1 MNYLLKSFSML
12 GFLLLS
18 IGAQATDWQLD
29 NAQSKLSFV
38 STKKVNIAEVHSFGQ
53 LSGGLNAAGQFALN
67 VDLSSV
73 NTNIDIR
80 DSRMK
85 EFLFDVIDF
94 PSAKITAMLEP
105 ELVNAMTIGQQKRSS
120 VAGNL
125 ELHGQTQALNIDVV
139 ITKLADDTLF
149 VVSAAP
155 VILNVADYQL
165 VEGVE
170 KLRELAGLPSISQAV
185 PVSFYLTLNAAN

>member
-1 MNYLLKSFSML
+1 MNYFVKSISLL

-18 IGAQATDWQLD
+18 VGAQATDWQVN

-53 LSGGLNAAGQFALN
+53 LSGGLSAAGQFALDI
-67 VDLSSV
+67 DLNSV

-94 PSAKITAMLEP
+94 PAAQITAMIEP
-105 ELVNAMTIGQQKRSS
+105 ELVNAMTVGQQELSA
-120 VAGNL
+120 VAGKL
-125 ELHGQTQALNIDVV
+125 ELHGQSQELNFDVV

-149 VVSAAP
+149 VVSATP

-165 VEGVE
+165 VGGVE
-170 KLRELAGLPSISQAV
+170 KLRELAGLPSISLAV

>member
-12 GFLLLS
+12 SFLLLS

>member
-1 MNYLLKSFSML
+1 MNYVVRSISLL

-18 IGAQATDWQLD
+18 VGAQATDWQVN

-53 LSGGLNAAGQFALN
+53 LSGGLSAAGQFVLDIDLN
-67 VDLSSV
+67 SV

-94 PSAKITAMLEP
+94 PAAQITAMIEP
-105 ELVNAMTIGQQKRSS
+105 ELVNAMTVGQQELSA
-120 VAGNL
+120 VAGKL
-125 ELHGQTQALNIDVV
+125 ELHGQTQALNFDVV
-139 ITKLADDTLF
+139 VTKLADDTLF
-149 VVSAAP
+149 VVSATP

-170 KLRELAGLPSISQAV
+170 KLRELAGLPSISLAV